1 MVDTKIEIKRVKSV
15 IATTNSEY
23 LKRDYQKYLKK
34 LYRKLKASDING

>member
-1 MVDTKIEIKRVKSV
+1 MVDTKTEIERVKSV

-23 LKRDYQKYLKK
+23 LKHDYQKYLKK

>member
-1 MVDTKIEIKRVKSV
+1 MVDLKTEIARVETA
-15 IATTNSEY
+15 IANTNSKY